1 MTHSLRIHAVRYAAD
16 GVLLFDLRHP
26 EELELP
32 GFEPGAH
39 IDLNLPEE
47 RIRSYSLINDPAE
60 RHRDQIG
67 VRRAPDGRGGSA
79 RMHDFARVGERI
91 QVGTPRNHFA
101 LQEGAHH
108 STLVAGGIGITPLW
122 SMLRR
127 LERIERPWHLNY
139 RCSSRASAAFLAE
152 LSQPWRQGQVTLSF
166 SDEGAPRF
174 DWERL
179 VNEVPPGGHLYCCG
193 PRNMIESFQMACKD
207 LDPARVHIEHFT
219 AAPDNASTKVSRSC
233 SRAVAPGSGCL
244 PTRRC

>member
-79 RMHDFARVGERI
+79 RMHDFARVGEGR
-91 QVGTPRNHFA
+91 
-101 LQEGAHH
+101 
-108 STLVAGGIGITPLW
+108 GGQSLHQ
-122 SMLRR
+122 LAVHRR
-127 LERIERPWHLNY
+127 DLEVKVMN
-139 RCSSRASAAFLAE
+139 
-152 LSQPWRQGQVTLSF
+152 TLS
-166 SDEGAPRF
+166 
-174 DWERL
+174 
-179 VNEVPPGGHLYCCG
+179 
-193 PRNMIESFQMACKD
+193 
-207 LDPARVHIEHFT
+207 
-219 AAPDNASTKVSRSC
+219 
-233 SRAVAPGSGCL
+233 
-244 PTRRC
+244 